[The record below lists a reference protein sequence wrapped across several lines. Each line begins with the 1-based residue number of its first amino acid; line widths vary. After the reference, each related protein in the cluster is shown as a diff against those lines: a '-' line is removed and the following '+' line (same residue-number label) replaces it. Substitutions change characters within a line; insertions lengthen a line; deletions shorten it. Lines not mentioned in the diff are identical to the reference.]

1 MMSSKVASIVIYSI
15 LVTVVSAQVWCYYG
29 KHNFQ
34 LNNEDMF
41 YFRYI
46 STNWQPNH
54 PTGHSSTMPWIL
66 LSEVSDYI
74 IIHLLIP
81 TICRNYQKNY
91 NYNNYQTNSY
101 GCANGICSRSGC
113 SEDSHGL
120 GSCCCRGNYC
130 NSGFNLSKTAVSS
143 MVVTIVSVVYMY
155 L

>member
-29 KHNFQ
+29 TSQ
-34 LNNEDMF
+34 
-41 YFRYI
+41 
-46 STNWQPNH
+46 Q
-54 PTGHSSTMPWIL
+54 TGNQ
-66 LSEVSDYI
+66 I
-74 IIHLLIP
+74 IQQVTPVQCPGSYCLK
-81 TICRNYQKNY
+81 NYQKNY